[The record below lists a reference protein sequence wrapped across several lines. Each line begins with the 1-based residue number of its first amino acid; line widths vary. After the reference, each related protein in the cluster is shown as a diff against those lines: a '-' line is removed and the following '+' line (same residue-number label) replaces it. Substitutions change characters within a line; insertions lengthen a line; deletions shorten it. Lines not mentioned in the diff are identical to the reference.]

1 MPVIIRDINWEETDI
16 NLVLHIPMKGA
27 KANKLDVL
35 SSDQYLKVSFP
46 PFFYEVFLYDFVNDD
61 KSRIIVQNGFVEVTL
76 TKQNPRKWNQLSHP
90 QSENKEIMKAL
101 REEALNQMGL
111 KQKQRTEANSSL
123 LNANKREAVR
133 EQMKLEGAER
143 NRIDTIKKNERDKI
157 SEEMKQ
163 FEENQKI
170 QRQLAMQNH
179 IKPNEIQ
186 LREENNGPENK
197 KMIFEENKVIEK
209 KKTIFEE
216 NTSKS
221 SLPEPKLSIPLRETC
236 RIAVNF
242 TSRVFPTPLRESQT
256 DIEEQW
262 LRKQVESRQVS
273 TDLQLDLSEKEKDID
288 YLKEKANQFF
298 QQGNFQSAIGVYN
311 HAIRVFPKVATLYSN
326 RAACHF
332 QVRNMMKCV
341 EDCSR
346 ALELLDPPVPD
357 NLLQRVK
364 AHVRRGTAFCELE
377 LYAEGLLDYEAAL
390 KLSPDDEKVRED
402 AQRIRNFLEK
412 NQDFS

>member
-1 MPVIIRDINWEETDI
+1 MPVIIRDINWEETDA

-46 PFFYEVFLYDFVNDD
+46 PFFYEVFLYDLIDDD
-61 KSRIIVQNGFVEVTL
+61 KSRIVVQNGFVEITL
-76 TKQNPRKWNQLSHP
+76 TKQIARKWNQLSHV
-90 QSENKEIMKAL
+90 QSDDKEIMKNL
-101 REEALNQMGL
+101 REEALNQNAL
-111 KQKQRTEANSSL
+111 KQKQRTEAKSSL
-123 LNANKREAVR
+123 LNTNKREAVR
-133 EQMKLEGAER
+133 EQMKLDEAER
-143 NRIDTIKKNERDKI
+143 DRIDTIKKNERDKI

-170 QRQLAMQNH
+170 QRQLAIQNH
-179 IKPNEIQ
+179 IKSNETQ
-186 LREENNGPENK
+186 LHEKIEEK
-197 KMIFEENKVIEK
+197 EK
-209 KKTIFEE
+209 EKTIFEE
-216 NTSKS
+216 NPSTNSLAESK
-221 SLPEPKLSIPLRETC
+221 INAPLRETG

-242 TSRVFPTPLRESQT
+242 TSRIFPTPLRESQA
-256 DIEEQW
+256 DAEEQW
-262 LRKQVESRQVS
+262 LRKQVESRQAS
-273 TDLQLDLSEKEKDID
+273 ADLQLDLTDNEKDID
-288 YLKEKANQFF
+288 YLKTKANQFF
-298 QQGNFQSAIGVYN
+298 QQNNFQSAIGVYN
-311 HAIRVFPKVATLYSN
+311 HAIRVFPKIPILYLN
-326 RAACHF
+326 RGACHF

-357 NLLQRVK
+357 NLLQRIK

-390 KLSPDDEKVRED
+390 KLSPDDEKIKED

>member
-1 MPVIIRDINWEETDI
+1 MPVIVRDINWEETDA

-46 PFFYEVFLYDFVNDD
+46 PFFYEVFLYDLIDDD
-61 KSRIIVQNGFVEVTL
+61 KSKIIVQNGFVEVTL
-76 TKQNPRKWNQLSHP
+76 TKQIPRKWNQLAHV
-90 QSENKEIMKAL
+90 QSDDKELMKNL
-101 REEALNQMGL
+101 REEALNQIAL
-111 KQKQRTEANSSL
+111 KQKQRIEANSSL
-123 LNANKREAVR
+123 LNTNKREAVR
-133 EQMKLEGAER
+133 EQMKLDEVER
-143 NRIDTIKKNERDKI
+143 SRIDMIKKNERDKA

-170 QRQLAMQNH
+170 QRQLAIHNH
-179 IKPNEIQ
+179 IKSNETQSHETI
-186 LREENNGPENK
+186 EEN
-197 KMIFEENKVIEK
+197 EK
-209 KKTIFEE
+209 KKPIFEE
-216 NTSKS
+216 NTSTN
-221 SLPEPKLSIPLRETC
+221 SLPESKVNAPLRETG

-262 LRKQVESRQVS
+262 LRQQMESRQAS
-273 TDLQLDLSEKEKDID
+273 TDLQLDLSDNEKDID
-288 YLKEKANQFF
+288 YLKSKANQFF

-311 HAIRVFPKVATLYSN
+311 HAIRVFPKMAILYLN
-326 RAACHF
+326 RGACHF

-357 NLLQRVK
+357 NLIQRIK

-390 KLSPDDEKVRED
+390 KLSPDDEKIKED
-402 AQRIRNFLEK
+402 AQRIRNFLER

>member
-90 QSENKEIMKAL
+90 QSEDKEIMKAL
-101 REEALNQMGL
+101 REEALNQISL
-111 KQKQRTEANSSL
+111 KQKQRAEANSSL

-143 NRIDTIKKNERDKI
+143 NRIDTIKKNERDKV

-179 IKPNEIQ
+179 IKSNEIQ
-186 LREENNGPENK
+186 LKEENNGT
-197 KMIFEENKVIEK
+197 EK

-216 NTSKS
+216 NTSKN
-221 SLPEPKLSIPLRETC
+221 SLPEISLEPKLSTPLRETC

-262 LRKQVESRQVS
+262 LRKQVESRQAS

-288 YLKEKANQFF
+288 YLKGKANQFF

>member
-1 MPVIIRDINWEETDI
+1 MPVIIRDINWEETDA

-27 KANKLDVL
+27 KANKLDV
-35 SSDQYLKVSFP
+35 SFP
-46 PFFYEVFLYDFVNDD
+46 PFFYEVFLYDLIDDD

-76 TKQNPRKWNQLSHP
+76 TKQISRKWNQLSHI
-90 QSENKEIMKAL
+90 QSDDKEVMKNL
-101 REEALNQMGL
+101 REKALNQIAL

-123 LNANKREAVR
+123 LNTNKREAVR
-133 EQMKLEGAER
+133 EQMKLDEAER
-143 NRIDTIKKNERDKI
+143 NRIDMIKKNERDKI
-157 SEEMKQ
+157 SDEMKQ
-163 FEENQKI
+163 FEENQKV
-170 QRQLAMQNH
+170 QRQLAIQNH
-179 IKPNEIQ
+179 IKSNETQ
-186 LREENNGPENK
+186 LLNETEE
-197 KMIFEENKVIEK
+197 EEEK

-216 NTSKS
+216 NTSTNP
-221 SLPEPKLSIPLRETC
+221 LPESKKNVPLRETG

-242 TSRVFPTPLRESQT
+242 TSRIFPTPLRESQT
-256 DIEEQW
+256 DVEEQW
-262 LRKQVESRQVS
+262 LRKQVESRQAS
-273 TDLQLDLSEKEKDID
+273 TDLQLDLSDNEKDID
-288 YLKEKANQFF
+288 YLKAKANQFF

-311 HAIRVFPKVATLYSN
+311 HAVRVFPKMAILYLN
-326 RAACHF
+326 RGACHF

-390 KLSPDDEKVRED
+390 KLSPDDEKIKED

>member
-1 MPVIIRDINWEETDI
+1 MPVIIRDINWEETDA

-46 PFFYEVFLYDFVNDD
+46 PFFYEVFLYDLIDDD
-61 KSRIIVQNGFVEVTL
+61 KSRIVVQNGFVEITL
-76 TKQNPRKWNQLSHP
+76 TKQIARKWNQLSHV
-90 QSENKEIMKAL
+90 QSDDKEIMKNL
-101 REEALNQMGL
+101 REEALNQNAL
-111 KQKQRTEANSSL
+111 KQKQRTEAKSSL
-123 LNANKREAVR
+123 LNTNKREAVR
-133 EQMKLEGAER
+133 EQMKLDEAER
-143 NRIDTIKKNERDKI
+143 DRIDTIKKNERDKI

-170 QRQLAMQNH
+170 QRQLAIQNH
-179 IKPNEIQ
+179 IKSNETQ
-186 LREENNGPENK
+186 LHEKIEEK
-197 KMIFEENKVIEK
+197 EK

-216 NTSKS
+216 NPSTNSLLAESK
-221 SLPEPKLSIPLRETC
+221 INAPLRETG

-242 TSRVFPTPLRESQT
+242 TSRIFPTPLRESQA
-256 DIEEQW
+256 DAEEQW
-262 LRKQVESRQVS
+262 LRKQVESRQAS
-273 TDLQLDLSEKEKDID
+273 ADLQLDLTDNEKDID
-288 YLKEKANQFF
+288 YLKTKANQFF
-298 QQGNFQSAIGVYN
+298 QQNNFQSAIGVYN
-311 HAIRVFPKVATLYSN
+311 HAIRVFPKIPILYLN
-326 RAACHF
+326 RGACHF

-357 NLLQRVK
+357 NLLQRIK

-390 KLSPDDEKVRED
+390 KLSPDDEKIKED